1 MCQPSKKVKVKRFS
15 LIYLQAPD
23 FSRGVADSSNKLS
36 DSEKSSSVKI
46 VEEWFREDKA
56 MGTLKEEL
64 LKISLFF
71 KDIFVELGL
80 D

>member
-1 MCQPSKKVKVKRFS
+1 MSSHKHKEHLERIKEA
-15 LIYLQAPD
+15 IH
-23 FSRGVADSSNKLS
+23 SSNKLS